1 MLGRP
6 QYLSFRPGN
15 LSKMDSNVLDG
26 SFRKVILNIQRG
38 SRAGSTGVT
47 DALIGNHVADLFVI
61 SNYLRYVPKTP
72 ALEKKYAKMVIPQDF
87 DQRLSLQASP
97 LGRGGGEGGGESV
110 GGERAPDF
118 WNKKAKVC
126 FTGDSSHFNFN
137 T

>member
-1 MLGRP
+1 
-6 QYLSFRPGN
+6 
-15 LSKMDSNVLDG
+15 MDSNVLDG

-61 SNYLRYVPKTP
+61 SNYLRYLPKTP

-97 LGRGGGEGGGESV
+97 LGRRGGGREEGSLWAGNEPLTFGIKRLRFALLEIPVTLILIPKPSF
-110 GGERAPDF
+110 ASLL
-118 WNKKAKVC
+118 
-126 FTGDSSHFNFN
+126 T
-137 T
+137 